1 MKTEPVMTIGAAVA
15 AIWALVLALFGWA
28 GLPVPAE
35 VQAAM
40 VPAVL
45 AAAWL
50 TRNLV
55 TPVWRPRGKD
65 GKDLVTDP
73 AQDEWVANG

>member
-15 AIWALVLALFGWA
+15 AIWTLVLALFAWA
-28 GLPVPAE
+28 GLPVPTE

-50 TRNLV
+50 TRKLV
-55 TPVWRPRGKD
+55 TPVWRPRTAD
-65 GKDLVTDP
+65 GKDMVPDP
-73 AQDEWVANG
+73 AQDAWLNE

>member
-1 MKTEPVMTIGAAVA
+1 ASALA
-15 AIWALVLALFGWA
+15 AIWTLVLAMFTWA
-28 GLPVPAE
+28 GVPVPTE

-50 TRNLV
+50 TRAFV
-55 TPVWRPRGKD
+55 TPSWRPRTRNGQ
-65 GKDLVTDP
+65 DLVPDP
-73 AQDEWVANG
+73 AQDMVDHG